1 MTRTRRQFLTSAAIG
16 LAGITAGCLGTSGQ
30 SGEQGTTSRPDTETT
45 ATAARSNRT
54 VLTEEP
60 TTEPSPA
67 TNTAPA
73 TSAETHSTT
82 GATVTRYDHSVTDLK
97 IYNETSDTLTVTV
110 TITHLSKTMDAS
122 FTATTERPQFAGES
136 VLSATFELQPSVAPD
151 YKSKVYQ
158 NPLKSGRS
166 YAITIEVRNG
176 STGTYYFGSEYDDSK
191 GVLVH
196 IREQSIGFQEIV
208 A

>member
-30 SGEQGTTSRPDTETT
+30 SEEQGTTSKPDTETT
-45 ATAARSNRT
+45 ATAARPNHT
-54 VLTEEP
+54 AITEEP

-67 TNTAPA
+67 TKTVSLAPSPETSSNTRTAV
-73 TSAETHSTT
+73 TT
-82 GATVTRYDHSVTDLK
+82 YSHSVTDLK

-110 TITHLSKTMDAS
+110 TVTRLSKTIETS
-122 FTATTERPQFAGES
+122 FTATTERPQLTGKS
-136 VLSATFELQPSVAPD
+136 VLSATFELQPSVAPE

-166 YAITIEVRNG
+166 YAITID
-176 STGTYYFGSEYDDSK
+176 GTT
-191 GVLVH
+191 VQPA
-196 IREQSIGFQEIV
+196 RTT
-208 A
+208 